1 MEAKKAQGQFPRSP
15 NLPSQSSRYWV
26 KEKDRYLRQ
35 LLITDIEDVTKR
47 ELVVCFSRL
56 DQSINEEDASDISEI
71 LEGVKGESI
80 DILLHTPGGYVDAVE
95 KFITVLRYLKPD
107 YRVIVPS
114 WAKSG
119 GTLIALSSKTI
130 LLGVNSEM
138 GPVDPQINL
147 PDYGT
152 VPAEYV
158 SQDPKHEG
166 VYAKIAEGMFER
178 SKKLAEK
185 YLREGMLAGQE
196 KLIEEALAKL
206 SSASGYG
213 SHGAVI
219 DYNEALSLKL
229 VVEWMPPEGDLWK
242 RVWLLYCL
250 YDADTKRDD
259 LGKIFEGSAYSISR
273 KPVSN

>member
-1 MEAKKAQGQFPRSP
+1 MEAKKAREQFPRSP
-15 NLPSQSSRYWV
+15 NLPTQSSRYWA

-35 LLITDIEDVTKR
+35 LLITDIEAITDR

-56 DQSINEEDASDISEI
+56 DQSINEQDSNDLSEI
-71 LEGVKGESI
+71 LEGVKGDSI
-80 DILLHTPGGYVDAVE
+80 DIMLHTAGGYVDAVE

-107 YRVIVPS
+107 YQVIIPS

-119 GTLIALSSKTI
+119 GTLIALSSKMI

-138 GPVDPQINL
+138 GPVDPQINV
-147 PDYGT
+147 PDCGV

-158 SQDPKHEG
+158 SQDPKYEG
-166 VYAKIAEGMFER
+166 VYAKIAQGMFER
-178 SKKLAEK
+178 SNKLAEK

-206 SSASGYG
+206 SSATGYG
-213 SHGAVI
+213 SHGAVV
-219 DYNEALSLKL
+219 DYKEASSLRLS
-229 VVEWMPPEGDLWK
+229 VEWMSPESDLWR

-250 YDADTKRDD
+250 YDADTQRDD
-259 LGKIFEGSAYSISR
+259 LGKIFEGAAYSISR
-273 KPVSN
+273 KPTSY

>member
-1 MEAKKAQGQFPRSP
+1 MEAKKAQVQFPRSP

-47 ELVVCFSRL
+47 DLVVCFSRL